1 MLLTPELL
9 EPPEG
14 LLKVESAGKSG
25 VRPVNL
31 LPVLADAPGLGTLR
45 TNERAQDW
53 NEKIPIPLHQKNSA
67 L

>member
-1 MLLTPELL
+1 MVLTPELL
-9 EPPEG
+9 EPSSG
-14 LLKVESAGKSG
+14 FVKVESAGQSG

-53 NEKIPIPLHQKNSA
+53 E
-67 L
+67 